1 MTYDKNKTYN
11 NEQQPSSGFL
21 AGVVLGG
28 VIGAAVALLTSPKSG
43 REVRTFLDEKTST
56 SRERLTVK
64 SKEVREKAEPL
75 VGEWIKVAS
84 DKAAPVLNLV
94 KDKAREAAELKQQV
108 DEDELSI
115 EEAMEK
121 ADQLVAEAEAEVKEQ
136 LDRAS
141 EDQSSESSESS
152 KENDSSKKN
161 DSSKEK
167 ETASSKSDDSKKQTG
182 QTDNQSNTNK
192 SDSTKSASNKQDA
205 KSSRDQS
212 KDYESDFEAPVKDL
226 LDDESKQELNN
237 LKNELKNG
245 NK

>member
-1 MTYDKNKTYN
+1 MTYDKNKTYT
-11 NEQQPSSGFL
+11 NEQQSSGGFL

-43 REVRTFLDEKTST
+43 REVRTYLDEKTAT

-64 SKEVREKAEPL
+64 SKEVREKAEPV

-141 EDQSSESSESS
+141 EEQSDEAKDSNEAKASNESNE
-152 KENDSSKKN
+152 
-161 DSSKEK
+161 
-167 ETASSKSDDSKKQTG
+167 SSKSDASTDKPK
-182 QTDNQSNTNK
+182 QTDNK
-192 SDSTKSASNKQDA
+192 SKAAKASANKQNET
-205 KSSRDQS
+205 SSRDQS
-212 KDYESDFEAPVKDL
+212 EDYESDFEAPVKDL

-237 LKNELKNG
+237 LKHDLKNG

>member
-11 NEQQPSSGFL
+11 NEQQPSGGFL

-43 REVRTFLDEKTST
+43 REVRTYLDEKTAT

-64 SKEVREKAEPL
+64 SKEVREKAEPV

-121 ADQLVAEAEAEVKEQ
+121 ADQLVAEAEAEGKDQ
-136 LDRAS
+136 LDHAS
-141 EDQSSESSESS
+141 ADQSSETKKSNDS
-152 KENDSSKKN
+152 NDSSKADAKT
-161 DSSKEK
+161 D
-167 ETASSKSDDSKKQTG
+167 ASSDKPKSSESKPNANKA
-182 QTDNQSNTNK
+182 NTNK
-192 SDSTKSASNKQDA
+192 SAANKQEA
-205 KSSRDQS
+205 SSSRDQS
-212 KDYESDFEAPVKDL
+212 EDYESDFEAPVKDL
-226 LDDESKQELNN
+226 LDDESKQELKD
-237 LKNELKNG
+237 LKNDLKNG

>member
-1 MTYDKNKTYN
+1 MTYDKNKTYT
-11 NEQQPSSGFL
+11 NEQQPSGGFL

-43 REVRTFLDEKTST
+43 REVRTYLDEKTAT

-64 SKEVREKAEPL
+64 SKEVREKAEPV

-141 EDQSSESSESS
+141 EDQSSETKKSNDS
-152 KENDSSKKN
+152 NDSSKADAKT
-161 DSSKEK
+161 D
-167 ETASSKSDDSKKQTG
+167 ASSDKPKSSESKPNANKA
-182 QTDNQSNTNK
+182 NTNK
-192 SDSTKSASNKQDA
+192 SAANKQEA
-205 KSSRDQS
+205 SSSRNQS
-212 KDYESDFEAPVKDL
+212 EDYESDFEAPVKDL
-226 LDDESKQELNN
+226 LDDESKQELKD
-237 LKNELKNG
+237 LKNDLKNG

>member
-11 NEQQPSSGFL
+11 NEQQPSGGFL

-43 REVRTFLDEKTST
+43 REVRTYLDEKTAT

-64 SKEVREKAEPL
+64 SKEVREKAEPV

-141 EDQSSESSESS
+141 EDQSSETKKSNDS
-152 KENDSSKKN
+152 NDSSKADAKT
-161 DSSKEK
+161 D
-167 ETASSKSDDSKKQTG
+167 ASSDKPKSSESKPNANKA
-182 QTDNQSNTNK
+182 NTNK
-192 SDSTKSASNKQDA
+192 SAANKQEA
-205 KSSRDQS
+205 SSSRDQS
-212 KDYESDFEAPVKDL
+212 EDYVSDFEAPVKDL
-226 LDDESKQELNN
+226 LDDESKQELKD
-237 LKNELKNG
+237 LKNNLKNG

>member
-11 NEQQPSSGFL
+11 NEQQPSGGFL

-43 REVRTFLDEKTST
+43 REVRTYLDEKTAT

-64 SKEVREKAEPL
+64 SKEVREKAEPV

-141 EDQSSESSESS
+141 EDQSSETKKSNVS
-152 KENDSSKKN
+152 NDSSKADAKT
-161 DSSKEK
+161 D
-167 ETASSKSDDSKKQTG
+167 ASSDKPKSSESKPNANKA
-182 QTDNQSNTNK
+182 NTNK
-192 SDSTKSASNKQDA
+192 SAANKQEA
-205 KSSRDQS
+205 SSSRDQS
-212 KDYESDFEAPVKDL
+212 EDYESDFEAPVKDL
-226 LDDESKQELNN
+226 LDDESKQELKD
-237 LKNELKNG
+237 LKNDLKNG

>member
-1 MTYDKNKTYN
+1 MTYVKKDQTNQD
-11 NEQQPSSGFL
+11 QQSSGGFL

-28 VIGAAVALLTSPKSG
+28 IIGAAVALLTSPKSG
-43 REVRTFLDEKTST
+43 REVRTYLDEKTST

-64 SKEVREKAEPL
+64 SKEVREKAEPV

-136 LDRAS
+136 LDQAA
-141 EDQSSESSESS
+141 EETSSEATEQADTDAKPESTQS
-152 KENDSSKKN
+152 KGESNSKANK
-161 DSSKEK
+161 
-167 ETASSKSDDSKKQTG
+167 
-182 QTDNQSNTNK
+182 SNTNK
-192 SDSTKSASNKQDA
+192 SNASKQEP
-205 KSSRDQS
+205 KNSRDES
-212 KDYESDFEAPVKDL
+212 ANYESDFEAPVKDL
-226 LDDESKQELNN
+226 LDDESKQELKE
-237 LKNELKNG
+237 LKNDLKNG

>member
-11 NEQQPSSGFL
+11 NEQQPSGGFL

-43 REVRTFLDEKTST
+43 REVRTYLDEKTAT

-64 SKEVREKAEPL
+64 SKEVREKAEPV

-141 EDQSSESSESS
+141 EDQSSETKKSNDS
-152 KENDSSKKN
+152 NDSSKADAKT
-161 DSSKEK
+161 D
-167 ETASSKSDDSKKQTG
+167 ASSDKPKSSESKPNANKA
-182 QTDNQSNTNK
+182 NTNK
-192 SDSTKSASNKQDA
+192 SAANKQEVS
-205 KSSRDQS
+205 SSRDQS
-212 KDYESDFEAPVKDL
+212 EGYESDFEAPVKDL
-226 LDDESKQELNN
+226 LDDESKQELKD
-237 LKNELKNG
+237 LKNNLKNG

>member
-1 MTYDKNKTYN
+1 MTYVKKDQTNQ
-11 NEQQPSSGFL
+11 EQQSSGGFL

-28 VIGAAVALLTSPKSG
+28 IVGAAVALLTSPKSG
-43 REVRTFLDEKTST
+43 REVRTYLDEKTST

-64 SKEVREKAEPL
+64 SKEVREKAEPV

-136 LDRAS
+136 LDQAA
-141 EDQSSESSESS
+141 EETSSEATEQADTDAKPESTQS
-152 KENDSSKKN
+152 KGESNSKANNSNANK
-161 DSSKEK
+161 
-167 ETASSKSDDSKKQTG
+167 
-182 QTDNQSNTNK
+182 SNTNK
-192 SDSTKSASNKQDA
+192 SNASKQEP
-205 KSSRDQS
+205 KNSRDES
-212 KDYESDFEAPVKDL
+212 TNYESDFEAPVKDL
-226 LDDESKQELNN
+226 LDDESKQELKE
-237 LKNELKNG
+237 LKNDLKNG

>member
-1 MTYDKNKTYN
+1 MTQNQHKPHT
-11 NEQQPSSGFL
+11 NEQQSSGGFL

-28 VIGAAVALLTSPKSG
+28 IIGAAVALLTSPKSG
-43 REVRTFLDEKTST
+43 REVRTYLDEKTST

-64 SKEVREKAEPL
+64 SKEVREKAEPV

-94 KDKAREAAELKQQV
+94 KDKAREVAELKQQV

-136 LDRAS
+136 LDQAAKDTS
-141 EDQSSESSESS
+141 NEATEQAEVDVKPESDQVDGAGS
-152 KENDSSKKN
+152 K
-161 DSSKEK
+161 
-167 ETASSKSDDSKKQTG
+167 A
-182 QTDNQSNTNK
+182 NK
-192 SDSTKSASNKQDA
+192 SNANKQA
-205 KSSRDQS
+205 PTNSRDES
-212 KDYESDFEAPVKDL
+212 ANYESDFEAPVKDL
-226 LDDESKQELNN
+226 LDDESKQELKE
-237 LKNELKNG
+237 LKNDLKNG

>member
-1 MTYDKNKTYN
+1 MTYDKKDQTNQ
-11 NEQQPSSGFL
+11 EQHSSGGFL

-43 REVRTFLDEKTST
+43 REVRTYLDEKTST

-64 SKEVREKAEPL
+64 SKEVREKAEPV

-108 DEDELSI
+108 GEGELSI

-136 LDRAS
+136 LDQATEAQLNESKTDS
-141 EDQSSESSESS
+141 EAKDAKQEPTEPSQGAKAATGNKSS
-152 KENDSSKKN
+152 
-161 DSSKEK
+161 
-167 ETASSKSDDSKKQTG
+167 
-182 QTDNQSNTNK
+182 TNK
-192 SDSTKSASNKQDA
+192 STASKQTPKNKRGE
-205 KSSRDQS
+205 SSS
-212 KDYESDFEAPVKDL
+212 NGSDFEAPVKDL
-226 LDDESKQELNN
+226 LDDESKQELKD
-237 LKNELKNG
+237 LKKDLNNG

>member
-11 NEQQPSSGFL
+11 NEQQPSGGFL

-28 VIGAAVALLTSPKSG
+28 VIGATVALLTSPKSG
-43 REVRTFLDEKTST
+43 REVRTYLDEKTAT

-64 SKEVREKAEPL
+64 SKEVREKAEPV

-141 EDQSSESSESS
+141 EDQSSETKKSNDS
-152 KENDSSKKN
+152 NDSSKADAKT
-161 DSSKEK
+161 D
-167 ETASSKSDDSKKQTG
+167 ASSDKPKSSESKPNANKA
-182 QTDNQSNTNK
+182 NTNK
-192 SDSTKSASNKQDA
+192 SAANKQEA
-205 KSSRDQS
+205 SSSRDQS
-212 KDYESDFEAPVKDL
+212 EDYESDFEAPVKDL
-226 LDDESKQELNN
+226 LDDESKQELKD
-237 LKNELKNG
+237 LKNDLKNG

>member
-1 MTYDKNKTYN
+1 MTYDKNKTYT
-11 NEQQPSSGFL
+11 NEQQSSGGFL

-43 REVRTFLDEKTST
+43 REVRTYLDEKTAT

-64 SKEVREKAEPL
+64 SKEVREKAEPV

-141 EDQSSESSESS
+141 EEQSDEVKDSNEAKASNESNE
-152 KENDSSKKN
+152 
-161 DSSKEK
+161 
-167 ETASSKSDDSKKQTG
+167 SSKSDASTDKPK
-182 QTDNQSNTNK
+182 QTDNK
-192 SDSTKSASNKQDA
+192 SKAAKASANKQNET
-205 KSSRDQS
+205 SSRDQS
-212 KDYESDFEAPVKDL
+212 EDYESDFEASVKDL

-237 LKNELKNG
+237 LKHDLKNG

>member
-1 MTYDKNKTYN
+1 MTYDKNKTYT
-11 NEQQPSSGFL
+11 NEQQSSGGFL

-43 REVRTFLDEKTST
+43 REVRTYLDEKTAT

-64 SKEVREKAEPL
+64 SKEVREKAEPV

-141 EDQSSESSESS
+141 EEQSDEAKASNESS
-152 KENDSSKKN
+152 D
-161 DSSKEK
+161 
-167 ETASSKSDDSKKQTG
+167 SSKSDASTDKPK
-182 QTDNQSNTNK
+182 QTDNKPNANK
-192 SDSTKSASNKQDA
+192 SNATKATANKQNA
-205 KSSRDQS
+205 TSSRDQS
-212 KDYESDFEAPVKDL
+212 EDYESDFEAPVKDL

-237 LKNELKNG
+237 LKHDLKNG

>member
-11 NEQQPSSGFL
+11 NEQQPSGGFL

-43 REVRTFLDEKTST
+43 REVRTYLDEKTAT

-64 SKEVREKAEPL
+64 SKEVREKAEPV

-141 EDQSSESSESS
+141 EDQSSETKKSNDS
-152 KENDSSKKN
+152 NDSSKADAKT
-161 DSSKEK
+161 D
-167 ETASSKSDDSKKQTG
+167 ASSDKPKSSESKPNANKA
-182 QTDNQSNTNK
+182 NTNK
-192 SDSTKSASNKQDA
+192 SAANKQEA
-205 KSSRDQS
+205 SSSRDQS
-212 KDYESDFEAPVKDL
+212 EDYESDFEAPVKDL
-226 LDDESKQELNN
+226 LDDESKQELKD
-237 LKNELKNG
+237 LKNDLKNG

>member
-11 NEQQPSSGFL
+11 NEQQPSGGFL

-43 REVRTFLDEKTST
+43 REVRTYLDEKTAT

-64 SKEVREKAEPL
+64 SKEVREKAEPV

-141 EDQSSESSESS
+141 EDQSSETKKSNDS
-152 KENDSSKKN
+152 NDSSKADAKT
-161 DSSKEK
+161 D
-167 ETASSKSDDSKKQTG
+167 ASSDKPKSSESKSNANKA
-182 QTDNQSNTNK
+182 NTNK
-192 SDSTKSASNKQDA
+192 SAANKQEA
-205 KSSRDQS
+205 SSSRDQS
-212 KDYESDFEAPVKDL
+212 EDYESDFEAPVKDL
-226 LDDESKQELNN
+226 LDDESKQELKD
-237 LKNELKNG
+237 LKNDLKNG

>member
-1 MTYDKNKTYN
+1 MSHNQNKPYT
-11 NEQQPSSGFL
+11 NEQPSSGGFL

-43 REVRTFLDEKTST
+43 REVRTYLDEKTST

-64 SKEVREKAEPL
+64 SKEVREKAEPV

-136 LDRAS
+136 LDQAA
-141 EDQSSESSESS
+141 EETSSQATE
-152 KENDSSKKN
+152 
-161 DSSKEK
+161 
-167 ETASSKSDDSKKQTG
+167 
-182 QTDNQSNTNK
+182 K
-192 SDSTKSASNKQDA
+192 SDSEA
-205 KSSRDQS
+205 KSTSDEAKPNSDSKANKSNGNKSTSKKDQPKKDQPKKDEPSNSRDES
-212 KDYESDFEAPVKDL
+212 ATYESDFEAPVKDL
-226 LDDESKQELNN
+226 LDDESKQG
-237 LKNELKNG
+237 LKELKNDLKNG
-245 NK
+245 K

>member
-11 NEQQPSSGFL
+11 NEQQSSGGFL

-28 VIGAAVALLTSPKSG
+28 VIGAAVALLTAPKSG
-43 REVRTFLDEKTST
+43 REVRTYLDEKTAT

-64 SKEVREKAEPL
+64 SKEVREKAEPV

-141 EDQSSESSESS
+141 EDQSSEP
-152 KENDSSKKN
+152 KDANDSSKA
-161 DSSKEK
+161 D
-167 ETASSKSDDSKKQTG
+167 AKSDASTEKSKASENKANTKK
-182 QTDNQSNTNK
+182 TATNK
-192 SDSTKSASNKQDA
+192 QEAS
-205 KSSRDQS
+205 SSRDQS
-212 KDYESDFEAPVKDL
+212 ENYESDFEAPVKDL
-226 LDDESKQELNN
+226 LDDESKQELKD
-237 LKNELKNG
+237 LKNDLKNG

>member
-1 MTYDKNKTYN
+1 MTYVKKDQTNQD
-11 NEQQPSSGFL
+11 QQSSGGFL

-28 VIGAAVALLTSPKSG
+28 IIGAAVALLTSPKSG
-43 REVRTFLDEKTST
+43 REVRTYLDEKTST

-64 SKEVREKAEPL
+64 SKEVREKAEPV

-136 LDRAS
+136 LDQAA
-141 EDQSSESSESS
+141 EETSSEATEQADTDAKPESAQS
-152 KENDSSKKN
+152 I
-161 DSSKEK
+161 
-167 ETASSKSDDSKKQTG
+167 SKS
-182 QTDNQSNTNK
+182 NNSNANK
-192 SDSTKSASNKQDA
+192 SNANKSNANKQEP
-205 KSSRDQS
+205 KNSRDES
-212 KDYESDFEAPVKDL
+212 TNYESDFEAPVKDL
-226 LDDESKQELNN
+226 LDDESKQELKE
-237 LKNELKNG
+237 LKNDLKNG